1 MPVKKNLRPSF
12 SHSQV
17 AAFRMARHHLLSEPR
32 AALATVC
39 SHVGGIQ
46 SQLPSAAELQFWARM
61 PGLKKGEIQS
71 AVEQRRTLVKS
82 SLMRQTIHLIPSSE
96 FNIYINALKN
106 SRRAAILQV
115 MSRLNI
121 SPKEGD
127 GLSDLVVEA
136 LAAGP
141 LTHGEIRKLVLP
153 SVSKKIKKWISLVGL
168 PFRLAIVEGLICYGP
183 REGAEVTYAL
193 TNQWLP
199 KQKAISAGDAQ
210 RILLAVFLRA
220 YGPARV
226 QDFAKW
232 SGISMK
238 ESKPVWDSMRDEMTE
253 VSVEGE
259 INWALRK
266 SLPQL
271 KDAGFSRP
279 VLRLLPH
286 FDPYLLAHASKEHLV
301 GERHYKRIYR
311 ASAWISPV
319 VLLNGRVAGIWSSSA
334 DSKALAVNVELF
346 EKLPP
351 VARAQLHEKAERLGK
366 FLGMPCQISV
376 SA

>member
-1 MPVKKNLRPSF
+1 MPGEKQTRPSF
-12 SHSQV
+12 NHSQV
-17 AAFRMARHHLLSEPR
+17 AAFRMARHHLLGDPR
-32 AALATVC
+32 ADLATVC

-71 AVEQRRTLVKS
+71 ALEQHRTLVKS
-82 SLMRQTIHLIPSSE
+82 SLMRQTIHLVPAAE
-96 FNIYINALKN
+96 FNVYISALKN
-106 SRRAAILQV
+106 SRRAAILRV

-121 SPKEGD
+121 TPKEGD
-127 GLSDLVVEA
+127 ALSDLVVEA

-141 LTHGEIRKLVLP
+141 LTHGEIKKSVLP
-153 SVSKKIKKWISLVGL
+153 KVGKKIRTWMSLVAL

-183 REGAEVTYAL
+183 RQGAEITYAL
-193 TNQWLP
+193 TDQWLP
-199 KQKAISAGDAQ
+199 KQKAVSTGDAQ
-210 RILLAVFLRA
+210 KILLTVFLKA

-226 QDFAKW
+226 QDFVKW

-238 ESKPVWDSMRDEMTE
+238 EAKPLWDSMRDEMTE

-259 INWALRK
+259 ANRCLRK

-271 KDAGFSRP
+271 KDDGFSRP

-286 FDPYLLAHASKEHLV
+286 FDPYLLAHASKDHLV
-301 GERHYKRIYR
+301 GEKHFKRIYR

-319 VLLNGRVAGIWSSSA
+319 VLLNGRVAGIWSSSI
-334 DSKALAVNVELF
+334 DSKSLAIKVELF
-346 EKLPP
+346 EKLSA
-351 VARAQLHEKAERLGK
+351 VARTQLHEEATRLGG
-366 FLGMPCQISV
+366 FLGKSSRVSV
-376 SA
+376 SQ